1 MRPISRFSSKSE
13 GAAANHAPPLLLRG
27 RRCGR
32 LNQLEIELSLAF
44 DKEHTVRG
52 RIAARRVP
60 VVAARLQEIRSGA
73 EPEFRLALRSLAV
86 SPGHDHDLH
95 VVRVRVERSS
105 ESGRQLEERPEC
117 ALRVIAPQIRNLDS
131 GGAAR
136 VEIPPFQV
144 AGRYNDETACRS
156 SR

>member
-32 LNQLEIELSLAF
+32 LNQLEIELSFAF
-44 DKEHTVRG
+44 DKEHTLRG

-73 EPEFRLALRSLAV
+73 DPEFRLALRSLDVGGSQSRALGV
-86 SPGHDHDLH
+86 FFL
-95 VVRVRVERSS
+95 SS
-105 ESGRQLEERPEC
+105 FSQ
-117 ALRVIAPQIRNLDS
+117 
-131 GGAAR
+131 
-136 VEIPPFQV
+136 
-144 AGRYNDETACRS
+144 
-156 SR
+156 